1 MGEQVGK
8 DEEKHADP
16 PEPSNDAAE
25 APGASGEI
33 PLMDFNLLVLS
44 LNTSALIQLGDA
56 PDPDGGDAP
65 NLGMAR
71 HTIDTLAVL
80 EQKTRGNLSGQEERL
95 LHQVLF
101 DLRMRYTGKVRS
113 V

>member
-1 MGEQVGK
+1 VGNDK
-8 DEEKHADP
+8 EKHADP
-16 PEPSNDAAE
+16 PEPSGDAAG
-25 APGASGEI
+25 APGAHAEI
-33 PLMDFNLLVLS
+33 PAMDFNLLVLS

-80 EQKTRGNLSGQEERL
+80 ELKTRGNLSGQEERL

-101 DLRMRYTGKVRS
+101 DLRMRYTDKARR
-113 V
+113 

>member
-1 MGEQVGK
+1 MGK
-8 DEEKHADP
+8 DEEKQADP
-16 PEPSNDAAE
+16 PQPSDAAAG
-25 APGASGEI
+25 APDARAEI
-33 PLMDFNLLVLS
+33 PAMDFNLLVLS

-56 PDPDGGDAP
+56 PDPDGGDVP

-80 EQKTRGNLSGQEERL
+80 ELKTRGNLSGQEERL

-101 DLRMRYTGKVRS
+101 DLRMRYTGKARTQTKR
-113 V
+113 

>member
-1 MGEQVGK
+1 MGK
-8 DEEKHADP
+8 DEDKHVDP
-16 PEPSNDAAE
+16 PEPSDDAAGNP
-25 APGASGEI
+25 AARGEI
-33 PLMDFNLLVLS
+33 PAMDFNLLVVS

-65 NLGMAR
+65 NLAMAR

-80 EQKTRGNLSGQEERL
+80 ELKTRGNLSGQEERL

-101 DLRMRYTGKVRS
+101 DLRMRYTGKARR
-113 V
+113 